1 MSKTRTGI
9 VISTSMDKTAVVKI
23 DRMVP
28 HPMYAKQVRMTAKF
42 AVHDPENK
50 TKVGDVVTIEET
62 RPISKRKNWRL
73 VSIDATSEA
82 VV

>member
-28 HPMYAKQVRMTAKF
+28 HPMYGKQVRMSSKF
-42 AVHDPENK
+42 AVHDPQNQ

-62 RPISKRKNWRL
+62 RPMSKRKNWRV
-73 VSIDATSEA
+73 VSIDATNEVAS
-82 VV
+82 